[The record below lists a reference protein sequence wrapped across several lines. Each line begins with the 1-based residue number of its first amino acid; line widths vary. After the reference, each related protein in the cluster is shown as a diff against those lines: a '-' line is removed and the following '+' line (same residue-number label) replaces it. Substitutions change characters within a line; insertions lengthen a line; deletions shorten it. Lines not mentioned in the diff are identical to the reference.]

1 MTDRNERLKGIRER
15 LSAATPGPW
24 HTFKDSDGDIEFV
37 QANHAT
43 GCDEQDE
50 CFSTVGIIKLPVEK
64 YGYGCAWASEPNAE
78 LIANAPSD
86 IEYLLALVERYE
98 KALEFYADLKNWRT
112 VTVSNKNQ
120 RFCIMTGA
128 DLEYFQEPNQ
138 DSYCG
143 KRAREALEAGER
155 E

>member
-1 MTDRNERLKGIRER
+1 MTDRNERLKSIRER

-24 HTFKDSDGDIEFV
+24 EHNAGNGISVPSTAEYINIAPTTVLCEFDLGPSGYADCEFV
-37 QANHAT
+37 
-43 GCDEQDE
+43 
-50 CFSTVGIIKLPVEK
+50 
-64 YGYGCAWASEPNAE
+64 
-78 LIANAPSD
+78 ANAPSD
-86 IEYLLALVERYE
+86 IAYLLALVERYE

-143 KRAREALEAGER
+143 KRARKALEAGER

>member
-1 MTDRNERLKGIRER
+1 MTDRNERLKSIKER
-15 LSAATPGPW
+15 LEAATPGPW
-24 HTFKDSDGDIEFV
+24 RMGSLSSYN
-37 QANHAT
+37 AAT
-43 GCDEQDE
+43 GEPEAFVYRLDSKDERETYHNRICVRGHEDAMDCDAD
-50 CFSTVGIIKLPVEK
+50 
-64 YGYGCAWASEPNAE
+64 AE
-78 LIANAPSD
+78 FIANAPSD
-86 IEYLLALVERYE
+86 IGYLLALVERYE
-98 KALEFYADLKNWRT
+98 KALEFYANLKNWRT